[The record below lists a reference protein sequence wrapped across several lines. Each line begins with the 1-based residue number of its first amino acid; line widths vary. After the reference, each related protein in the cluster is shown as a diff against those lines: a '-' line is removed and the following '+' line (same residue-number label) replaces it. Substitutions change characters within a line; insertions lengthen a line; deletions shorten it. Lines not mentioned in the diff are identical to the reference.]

1 MSVSMIPSIVRVRAR
16 GEDEINKY
24 QTILTTKSFVL
35 THSIS
40 RLLLLWLLILS
51 IVIHTSLSSD
61 FMFRSLN
68 LNTMNTAFLSTSKKF
83 KHDFLEYKPNLDL
96 MASDQDLHSE
106 QPLEFHTKAFLA
118 SFPLVRTALL

>member
-1 MSVSMIPSIVRVRAR
+1 MSVSMTPSIVRVRAR

-61 FMFRSLN
+61 FMIRFFEFQHYEYSL
-68 LNTMNTAFLSTSKKF
+68 
-83 KHDFLEYKPNLDL
+83 
-96 MASDQDLHSE
+96 
-106 QPLEFHTKAFLA
+106 
-118 SFPLVRTALL
+118 SFCIHEV